1 MKTKFILLLALVA
14 FSMAAIAQKGSPD
27 KTKLKTNVD
36 SISYALGSLI
46 GTDLKGGGFSEINYK
61 IMSAAMERA
70 MKGDSLLMDKMQSN
84 AVLQAAAMI
93 EMNKKAAENNKIN
106 SAFLEKNKTAPGVV
120 TTASGLQYKILKA
133 GTGSKPT
140 SDQQVKVHYTGKLLD
155 GKVFDS
161 SVERGEPAVFGVTQV
176 IPGWV
181 EALQLMTVGSK
192 WELYIPSDLAYG
204 PQGNQGIPGNSL
216 LIFEVELLGIE

>member
-1 MKTKFILLLALVA
+1 MKTKFTLLIALVA
-14 FSMAAIAQKGSPD
+14 ISVATMAQKAPD
-27 KTKLKTNVD
+27 KTKLKTNTD
-36 SISYALGSLI
+36 SISYALGALI
-46 GTDLKGGGFSEINYK
+46 GADLKSGGFSEINYK
-61 IMSAAMERA
+61 MMSAAMERA
-70 MKGDSLLMDKMQSN
+70 MKGDSLLLDKTQCN
-84 AVLQAAAMI
+84 NVLQAAAMV
-93 EMNKKAAENNKIN
+93 EMNKKAAENEKLN
-106 SAFLEKNKTAPGVV
+106 STFLEKNKTAPGVI

-140 SDQQVKVHYTGKLLD
+140 SDQKVKVHYTGKLLD

>member
-1 MKTKFILLLALVA
+1 MAS
-14 FSMAAIAQKGSPD
+14 FSQKGSPD
-27 KTKLKTNVD
+27 KTKLKTNID

-84 AVLQAAAMI
+84 AVLQAAAMV

-140 SDQQVKVHYTGKLLD
+140 SDQRVKVHYTGKLLD

>member
-1 MKTKFILLLALVA
+1 LKTKFTLLIALVA
-14 FSMAAIAQKGSPD
+14 FSMASFSQKGSPD
-27 KTKLKTNVD
+27 KTKLKTNID

-84 AVLQAAAMI
+84 AVLQAAAMV

-140 SDQQVKVHYTGKLLD
+140 SDQRVKVHYTGKLLD

>member
-1 MKTKFILLLALVA
+1 LKTKFTLLLALVA

-27 KTKLKTNVD
+27 KTKLKTNID

>member
-1 MKTKFILLLALVA
+1 LKTKFTLLIALVA
-14 FSMAAIAQKGSPD
+14 FSMASFSQKGSPD
-27 KTKLKTNVD
+27 KTKLKTNID

-93 EMNKKAAENNKIN
+93 EMNKKSAENNKIN

>member
-1 MKTKFILLLALVA
+1 
-14 FSMAAIAQKGSPD
+14 MAAIAQKGSPD
-27 KTKLKTNVD
+27 KTKLKTNID
-36 SISYALGSLI
+36 SLSYALGSLI

-84 AVLQAAAMI
+84 SVLQAAAMI
-93 EMNKKAAENNKIN
+93 EMNKKSAENNKIN

-140 SDQQVKVHYTGKLLD
+140 SDQRVKVHYTGKLLD

>member
-1 MKTKFILLLALVA
+1 LKTKFTLLIALVA
-14 FSMAAIAQKGSPD
+14 FSLAATAQKGSPD

-70 MKGDSLLMDKMQSN
+70 MKGDSLLLDKIQSN

-133 GTGSKPT
+133 GKGSKPT

>member
-1 MKTKFILLLALVA
+1 MLIALVA
-14 FSMAAIAQKGSPD
+14 FSMASFSQKGSPD
-27 KTKLKTNVD
+27 KTKLKTNID

-84 AVLQAAAMI
+84 AVLQAAAMV

-140 SDQQVKVHYTGKLLD
+140 SDQRVKVHYTGKLLD

>member
-1 MKTKFILLLALVA
+1 
-14 FSMAAIAQKGSPD
+14 
-27 KTKLKTNVD
+27 
-36 SISYALGSLI
+36 
-46 GTDLKGGGFSEINYK
+46 
-61 IMSAAMERA
+61 
-70 MKGDSLLMDKMQSN
+70 
-84 AVLQAAAMI
+84 
-93 EMNKKAAENNKIN
+93 
-106 SAFLEKNKTAPGVV
+106 
-120 TTASGLQYKILKA
+120 
-133 GTGSKPT
+133 
-140 SDQQVKVHYTGKLLD
+140 VHYTGKLLD

>member
-1 MKTKFILLLALVA
+1 MLIALVA
-14 FSMAAIAQKGSPD
+14 FSMASFSQKGSPD
-27 KTKLKTNVD
+27 KTKLKTNID

-93 EMNKKAAENNKIN
+93 EMNKKSAENNKIN